1 MAQFLEWLAGA
12 CCFGLFIYKWII
24 IAAVVMTWVSADP
37 HNQIVQW
44 IVRITRPLWVWCE
57 QRMPVMMAHFSAY
70 ASILVVIFAQIVLP
84 AEIRSLN
91 LFFQGQI
98 NVASLLLQ
106 TGGHLLQGT
115 SIVVQSLL
123 FFCIFVLFAWFVLT
137 LVNPSLSN
145 PLVRI
150 IHVLADPLISPLQ
163 RYLPR
168 TRIDLSPLVGVML
181 FYLISSN
188 IINPIGFYGSTLSH
202 PVSICMY

>member
-1 MAQFLEWLAGA
+1 MVLFLEWLAGA
-12 CCFGLFIYKWII
+12 TCFGLFVYKWVI

-37 HNQIVQW
+37 NNQIVQW
-44 IVRITRPLWVWCE
+44 IGRVTRPLWVWCE

-91 LFFQGQI
+91 LVFQGQSD
-98 NVASLLLQ
+98 VAGLLIQ
-106 TGGHLLQGT
+106 SGGHLLQGA

-123 FFCIFVLFAWFVLT
+123 FFCMFVLIAWFILG
-137 LVNPSLSN
+137 LVNPSLNN

-150 IHVLADPLISPLQ
+150 IHVLADPLITPIQ

-168 TRIDLSPLVGVML
+168 TRTDWSPFVGVIL
-181 FYLISSN
+181 FYLISSA
-188 IINPIGFYGSTLSH
+188 IITPIAFYGSTLSF
-202 PVSICMY
+202 PVSICIY

>member
-12 CCFGLFIYKWII
+12 SCFGLFVYKWII

-57 QRMPVMMAHFSAY
+57 QRMPVMMVHFSAY
-70 ASILVVIFAQIVLP
+70 ASILLVIFAQIVLP

-98 NVASLLLQ
+98 NVAGLLLQ

-137 LVNPSLSN
+137 LVNPSLST

-202 PVSICMY
+202 PVSICIY

>member
-12 CCFGLFIYKWII
+12 SCFGLFVYKWII

-37 HNQIVQW
+37 HKQIVQW

-70 ASILVVIFAQIVLP
+70 ASILLVIFAQIVLP

-98 NVASLLLQ
+98 NVADLLLQ

-202 PVSICMY
+202 PVSICIY

>member
-12 CCFGLFIYKWII
+12 TCFGLFVYKWII

-44 IVRITRPLWVWCE
+44 IGRVTRPLWVWCE

-70 ASILVVIFAQIVLP
+70 ASILVVIFAQIVIP
-84 AEIRSLN
+84 AEIRSLS
-91 LFFQGQI
+91 LFIQGQSDA
-98 NVASLLLQ
+98 ASLLFQ
-106 TGGHLLQGT
+106 SGGHLLQGT

-123 FFCIFVLFAWFVLT
+123 FFCMFVLIAWFILG
-137 LVNPSLSN
+137 LVNPSLNN

-150 IHVLADPLISPLQ
+150 IHVLADPLITPLQ

-168 TRIDLSPLVGVML
+168 TRTDWSPLVGVIL
-181 FYLISSN
+181 FYLISSS
-188 IINPIGFYGSTLSH
+188 IINPIAFYGSTMSF
-202 PVSICMY
+202 PVSICIY

>member
-1 MAQFLEWLAGA
+1 MFQFLEWLAGA
-12 CCFGLFIYKWII
+12 TCFGLFIYKWII

-37 HNQIVQW
+37 HNQIVRW
-44 IVRITRPLWVWCE
+44 IGRVTRPLWVWCE

-91 LFFQGQI
+91 LFFQGQTDFAG
-98 NVASLLLQ
+98 VVLQ
-106 TGGHLLQGT
+106 SGGHLLQGM

-123 FFCIFVLFAWFVLT
+123 FFCIFVLIAWFVLT

-150 IHVLADPLISPLQ
+150 IHVLADPLITPVQS
-163 RYLPR
+163 YLPR
-168 TRIDLSPLVGVML
+168 TSTDWSPLVSVLL
-181 FYLISSN
+181 FYLISSS
-188 IINPIGFYGSTLSH
+188 IISPIGFYGSTLSN
-202 PVSICMY
+202 PVSICIY